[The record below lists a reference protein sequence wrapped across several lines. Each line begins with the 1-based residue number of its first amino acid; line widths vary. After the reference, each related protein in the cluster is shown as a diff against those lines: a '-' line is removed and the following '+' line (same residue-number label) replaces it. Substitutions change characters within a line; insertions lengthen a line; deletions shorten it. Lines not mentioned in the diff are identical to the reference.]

1 MSFPAA
7 VITEVS
13 VAKDKH
19 GSAILFLLNLTT
31 SSAAIC
37 CASDALPPLPAIKI
51 FFFFYE
57 ATYIKVHLI
66 LLIF

>member
-51 FFFFYE
+51 FFFYE